1 MSSSEYRTKRKD
13 GKVRLAHVVLMEE
26 VLGRP
31 LEPDEVVHH
40 INGIK
45 DDNRLENLQ
54 LMNKREHSRLHH
66 SGITPG
72 PETVRRLREAHAGK
86 ISEKRKLTR
95 EQVREIAD
103 RLVKG
108 ERVAMLSREYAISK
122 GTIAGIRDGKIY
134 RDCLDDRPDSAFPL
148 QQKRLEGH
156 GNSTRKLDALEV
168 GLIRVDLMEGSS
180 VRSIA
185 KRYGVSPSVIE
196 CIRDGETYQ
205 DIPWPK
211 KEAEYYRTHNMEELA
226 EILLSLPMSEKED
239 EYRALTE
246 DYHLMPDMRS
256 VTMLKMV
263 RRAMRGGDTELALM
277 LLLMGGY
284 GEDLERL
291 IREES
296 VIWQTLLRDKV

>member
-1 MSSSEYRTKRKD
+1 MNGSVYRTKIKD
-13 GKVRLAHVVLMEE
+13 GRVRPAHVVLMEE

-31 LEPDEVVHH
+31 LRPDEVVHH

-54 LMNKREHSRLHH
+54 LMDKREHTRLHH
-66 SGITPG
+66 SGVTPS
-72 PETVRRLREAHAGK
+72 PETVERLREAHAGK

-103 RLVKG
+103 RLGKG
-108 ERVAMLSREYAISK
+108 ERVMALAREFSIAKS
-122 GTIAGIRDGKIY
+122 TIAGIRDGKIY
-134 RDCLDDRPDSAFPL
+134 RDCLDDLPDSAFPL
-148 QQKRLEGH
+148 QQKRFEGH
-156 GNSTRKLDALEV
+156 GSSTRKLDVLEV

-185 KRYGVSPSVIE
+185 KRYGVSPNVIE
-196 CIRDGETYQ
+196 SIRDGETYQ

-211 KEAEYYRTHNMEELA
+211 KEAEYYRPRHMEELA

-239 EYRALTE
+239 EYRALME
-246 DYHLMPDMRS
+246 DYHLMPEMRS

-263 RRAMRGGDTELALM
+263 RRAMRGGDPELALM

-284 GEDLERL
+284 GENLEKL

-296 VIWQTLLRDKV
+296 VIWQTLLKDKV